1 VNPAAFEYHRPATL
15 DEAIGLLGHY
25 GEDARPLAG
34 GQSLLPILKLRLLEP
49 VALIDLSRIPA
60 LSGVQQ
66 RGEELVM
73 GAMTTHYS
81 VLSSPVVQRFA
92 PLLAEAAA
100 VIGDPQVRNRG
111 TLGGALAHADP
122 GADME
127 AAVLAAGARISIT
140 GPSGTRVIPAEEL
153 FVDLMTTSLKPGE
166 LLTDIAVPVLRPGQG
181 GAYEKFPNPA
191 SRFALVGVAAQVTLE
206 GDRITD
212 ARSAL
217 TGAAPT
223 PQRLPAVEAALI
235 GKAVD
240 AIDGAAAEA
249 ATGWEANDDLHAS
262 ADYRRHLARVLTARA
277 LKRAVAVARG
287 EAKAHFGVM

>member
-1 VNPAAFEYHRPATL
+1 MNPAAFEYHRPATL
-15 DEAIGLLGHY
+15 DEAVGLLGRY

-49 VALIDLSRIPA
+49 VALIDLGRIPS
-60 LSGVQQ
+60 LSGVEQE
-66 RGEELVM
+66 GEELVL

-127 AAVLAAGARISIT
+127 AAVLAAGARVSVA
-140 GPSGTRVIPAEEL
+140 GPSGTRIIPVEEL
-153 FVDLMTTSLKPGE
+153 FVDLMTTSLKPDE
-166 LLTDIAVPVLRPGQG
+166 LLTEITVPVQQSSQG

-191 SRFALVGVAAQVTLE
+191 SRFALVGVAAQVTVE
-206 GDRITD
+206 GDRITE
-212 ARSAL
+212 ARVAL

-223 PQRLPAVEAALI
+223 PQRLPAVESALI

-240 AIDGAAAEA
+240 AIDAAASEA
-249 ATGWEANDDLHAS
+249 AMGWDANDDLHAS

-287 EAKAHFGVM
+287 EAQPRFGVI

>member
-1 VNPAAFEYHRPATL
+1 MNPANFEYHRPGTL
-15 DEAIGLLGHY
+15 DEAIGLLGRY

-34 GQSLLPILKLRLLEP
+34 GQSLLPIMKLRLLEP
-49 VALIDLSRIPA
+49 VALVDLSRIPA
-60 LSGVQQ
+60 LSGVGQE
-66 RGEELVM
+66 GEELVL
-73 GAMTTHYS
+73 GAMTTHYT
-81 VLSSPVVQRFA
+81 VLSSPAVKRFA

-127 AAVLAAGARISIT
+127 AAVLACGARVSVA
-140 GPSGTRVIPAEEL
+140 GPSGTRAIPAEEL
-153 FVDLMTTSLKPGE
+153 FVDLMTTSLKPDE
-166 LLTDIAVPVLRPGQG
+166 LLTNIAVPVQRPGQG

-191 SRFALVGVAAQVTLE
+191 SRFALVGVAAQVTVE
-206 GDRITD
+206 GDRITE
-212 ARSAL
+212 ARVAL

-235 GKAVD
+235 GKAAD
-240 AIDGAAAEA
+240 AIDAAAAEA
-249 ATGWEANDDLHAS
+249 AMGWEANDDLHAS
-262 ADYRRHLARVLTARA
+262 ADYRRHLAKVLTARA

-287 EAKAHFGVM
+287 ESEPRFGVM